1 MSESRALQK
10 KRWTIFAVLALMYI
24 LVYFYRVSL
33 AVVAGDISRELSLTP
48 QQLGS
53 LSGILFY
60 VYAVAQIPL
69 GPMIDRL
76 GSRLVI
82 SGSGILT
89 AIGGILFSQAGSL
102 ASAMAA
108 RVLIGIG
115 TASVLMATFTV
126 FSHWFSKQEF
136 GRVSGFMVAVG
147 NLGNL
152 LATAPL
158 ALAVAAVGWRS
169 SFLAIGIV
177 QILVTLL
184 VFGMV
189 RDRPALVATDEHTH
203 SSPPDSG
210 APPLAPP
217 LIPGGMT
224 GGVMAAWGEIF
235 GSRDFWLLGGIA
247 FAWYGNYLAL
257 QGLWGGPYLM
267 EVLHLSRES
276 AGTMLMFTSLGFI
289 AGSTVTDYIARRV
302 FRSYKKTLLAGQ
314 LALALLMT
322 GFLGWVEHLPPPL
335 LMAHFFAIG
344 LAVSSG
350 VMIYPI
356 IRAMF
361 PVRIVG
367 TALTSLNFFV
377 LMGAAT
383 TQQAMGIII
392 GAFDRTAGGT
402 PHVSFHAAFLLPIVC
417 LALSLVLF
425 AFARD
430 YTESR

>member
-1 MSESRALQK
+1 MMSDRRSIQK

-33 AVVAGDISRELSLTP
+33 AVVAGDVSRELQLTP

-53 LSGILFY
+53 LAGILFY
-60 VYAVAQIPL
+60 VYAAVQLPL

-82 SGSGILT
+82 SSTGVLT
-89 AIGGILFSQAGSL
+89 AIGGIIFSQAHGL
-102 ASAMAA
+102 AGAMAG
-108 RVLIGIG
+108 RVLIGVG
-115 TASVLMATFTV
+115 TASVLMATMTV

-152 LATAPL
+152 AGTAPL
-158 ALAVAAVGWRS
+158 AFAVAAIGWRS
-169 SFLAIGIV
+169 SFLVVGILQV
-177 QILVTLL
+177 LVTLL
-184 VFGMV
+184 VYAMV
-189 RDRPALVATDEHTH
+189 RDRPPLAATDALLH
-203 SSPPDSG
+203 SSPLDSG
-210 APPLAPP
+210 
-217 LIPGGMT
+217 GER
-224 GGVMAAWGEIF
+224 GGVMAAWSEIF
-235 GSRDFWLLGGIA
+235 GNRNFWLLGLIS

-267 EVLHLSRES
+267 EVLRFSRETT
-276 AGTMLMFTSLGFI
+276 GRMLMFTSLGFI
-289 AGSTVTDYIARRV
+289 CGSMVTDTIARRV
-302 FRSYKKTLLAGQ
+302 FKSYKRTLLAGQ
-314 LALALLMT
+314 LVLLLLMSA
-322 GFLGWVEHLPPPL
+322 FLGWAELLTKPL
-335 LMAHFFAIG
+335 LMMLFFGIG

-356 IRAMF
+356 IRSMF
-361 PVRIVG
+361 RVQIVG

-377 LMGAAT
+377 LMGAAS
-383 TQQAMGIII
+383 TQQLMGLII
-392 GAFDRTAGGT
+392 GSYGRNADGSPPMAFHG
-402 PHVSFHAAFLLPIVC
+402 AFLLPVVC
-417 LALSLVLF
+417 LAFSIVFF

>member
-1 MSESRALQK
+1 MNNRSALTRQ
-10 KRWTIFAVLALMYI
+10 RWIIFAVLALMYI

-33 AVVAGDISRELSLTP
+33 AVVAGDISRELNLTP

-89 AIGGILFSQAGSL
+89 AVGGILFSQAATL
-102 ASAMAA
+102 PAAMAA

-126 FSHWFSKQEF
+126 FSHWYSKQEF
-136 GRVSGFMVAVG
+136 GRISGFMVAVG

-152 LATAPL
+152 FATAPL
-158 ALAVAAVGWRS
+158 ALAVAAIGWRS
-169 SFLAIGIV
+169 SFLFIGIV
-177 QILVTLL
+177 QVLVTVL
-184 VFGMV
+184 VFAVV
-189 RDRPALVATDEHTH
+189 RDKPPVTSTSTDAVPVIEKTR
-203 SSPPDSG
+203 
-210 APPLAPP
+210 L
-217 LIPGGMT
+217 
-224 GGVMAAWGEIF
+224 MAAWGEIF
-235 GSRDFWLLGGIA
+235 GSRDFWLLGGIS

-257 QGLWGGPYLM
+257 QGLWGGPYLT
-267 EVLHLSRES
+267 EILHLSRES
-276 AGTMLMFTSLGFI
+276 AGTILMCTSLGFI
-289 AGSTVTDYIARRV
+289 AGSTVIDNIARRF

-314 LALALLMT
+314 ILLATLMSA
-322 GFLGWVEHLPPPL
+322 FLGWAELIPQPL
-335 LMAHFFAIG
+335 LMVVFFTIG

-356 IRAMF
+356 IRTMF

-383 TQQAMGIII
+383 TQQVMGFIV
-392 GAFDRTAGGT
+392 GAFERGT
-402 PHVSFHAAFLLPIVC
+402 NGAPPAAFHAAFLLPVAC
-417 LALSLVLF
+417 LAAAIILFLF
-425 AFARD
+425 AKD
-430 YTESR
+430 YTEKI

>member
-1 MSESRALQK
+1 MDDRAYSRR
-10 KRWTIFAVLALMYI
+10 RWTIFGVLALIYI

-33 AVVAGDISRELSLTP
+33 AVVAGDISRDLKLTP

-53 LSGILFY
+53 LSGVLFY
-60 VYAVAQIPL
+60 VYAAAQLPL

-89 AIGGILFSQAGSL
+89 AIGGILFSQADSL
-102 ASAMAA
+102 AVAMAA

-189 RDRPALVATDEHTH
+189 RDRPAGSATGETGTTGVVK
-203 SSPPDSG
+203 SG
-210 APPLAPP
+210 
-217 LIPGGMT
+217 M
-224 GGVMAAWGEIF
+224 MAAWGDIF
-235 GSRDFWLLGGIA
+235 GSRDFWLLAGIA

-267 EVLHLSRES
+267 DVLHLSRES

-289 AGSTVTDYIARRV
+289 TGSTVTDSIARRV
-302 FRSYKKTLLAGQ
+302 FRSYKRTLLAGQ

-322 GFLGWVEHLPPPL
+322 GFLGWVELLPPPF
-335 LMAHFFAIG
+335 LMALFFAIG

-361 PVRIVG
+361 PVQIVG

-377 LMGAAT
+377 LLGAAT
-383 TQQAMGIII
+383 TQQAMGVII
-392 GAFDRTAGGT
+392 GAFPSTAAGA
-402 PHVSFHAAFLLPIVC
+402 PHGAFHAAFLLPVAC
-417 LALSLVLF
+417 LAAAIVLF
-425 AFARD
+425 LPARD
-430 YTESR
+430 YSEQS

>member
-1 MSESRALQK
+1 MTEGRSTQN

-33 AVVAGDISRELSLTP
+33 AVVAGDISRDLKLTP

-53 LSGILFY
+53 LAGILFY
-60 VYAVAQIPL
+60 VYAVAQLPL

-89 AIGGILFSQAGSL
+89 AIGGILFSQADSL
-102 ASAMAA
+102 ATAMAA

-152 LATAPL
+152 FATAPL
-158 ALAVAAVGWRS
+158 ALAVAAIGWRS
-169 SFLAIGIV
+169 SFLAIGSLQIV
-177 QILVTLL
+177 VTVL

-189 RDRPALVATDEHTH
+189 RDRPSIPIAPTISTT
-203 SSPPDSG
+203 G
-210 APPLAPP
+210 AEKT
-217 LIPGGMT
+217 GM
-224 GGVMAAWGEIF
+224 MAAWGDIF
-235 GSRDFWLLGGIA
+235 GRRDFWLLGVIA

-257 QGLWGGPYLM
+257 QGLWGGPYLR

-289 AGSTVTDYIARRV
+289 AGSTVTDSIARRV
-302 FRSYKKTLLAGQ
+302 FRSYKRTLLAGQ
-314 LALALLMT
+314 AALALLMT
-322 GFLGWVEHLPPPL
+322 AFLGWAELLPQPL
-335 LMAHFFAIG
+335 LMAHFFAVG

-350 VMIYPI
+350 VMVYPI

-361 PVRIVG
+361 PVQIVG

-377 LMGAAT
+377 LMGAAS
-383 TQQAMGIII
+383 TQQVMGIII
-392 GAFDRTAGGT
+392 GAYGRTAAGT
-402 PHVSFHAAFLLPIVC
+402 PPAGFHTAFLLPVVS
-417 LALSLVLF
+417 LSVAIVLF
-425 AFARD
+425 SFAKD
-430 YTESR
+430 YTER